1 MAFTNHINSTIV
13 VNNQWLLQVYRRG
26 LISLITI
33 NRYSQVYSIL
43 FPPTW
48 CCLRCFFSFPEKK
61 LTTWGIHMNGM
72 IMDDFN
78 GYIGWIVTTIGL
90 IYEVNQCWSFI
101 KCFSL
106 IWLLQKRWLVR
117 VWCSNLFTSS
127 RFKKFLES
135 NFGGACRNA
144 FNLEGD
150 RRERPEEFHLEFW
163 GLYPTW

>member
-78 GYIGWIVTTIGL
+78 GYIG
-90 IYEVNQCWSFI
+90 
-101 KCFSL
+101 
-106 IWLLQKRWLVR
+106 
-117 VWCSNLFTSS
+117 
-127 RFKKFLES
+127 
-135 NFGGACRNA
+135 
-144 FNLEGD
+144 
-150 RRERPEEFHLEFW
+150 
-163 GLYPTW
+163 